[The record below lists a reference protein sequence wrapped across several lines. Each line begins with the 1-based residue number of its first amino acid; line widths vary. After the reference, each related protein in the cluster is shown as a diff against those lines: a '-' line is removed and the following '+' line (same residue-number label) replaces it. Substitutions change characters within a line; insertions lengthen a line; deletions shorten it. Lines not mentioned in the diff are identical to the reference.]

1 MAEYVAKQ
9 QFLDDMTS
17 KMKDVLTVTEM
28 EKMQSVMLS
37 VLSSYNVER
46 TAADDAAEASQDF
59 LEMFLDAKNV
69 EGRSEKT
76 LARYRFILN
85 RFFHVENVTA
95 QGTNVYHIR
104 DYFMRE
110 KKRGMADGTIAGY
123 RDVFNSFFGWLTNE
137 GLIPRNPCANVGTI
151 KQEKKVRKPFSAVEV
166 KKMLDSCQCIRDKAI
181 IQFLL
186 STGCRISEVC
196 GLHIG
201 DIDLNKRESVVY
213 GKGRKE
219 RTVFFDDVTQM
230 LLGAYFFSR
239 EDNSKEASLFV
250 TESRGFPMSPN
261 EVRKMMK
268 ELEKISGVENI
279 HPHRFR
285 RTLATNLI
293 NKGMPIQEVA
303 AILGH
308 TKVDTTMKY
317 VYQSAERTKAAY
329 ERFTA

>member
-1 MAEYVAKQ
+1 MTEYVAKQ

-37 VLSSYNVER
+37 VLSCYNVEK
-46 TAADDAAEASQDF
+46 TETDGAVEESQDL
-59 LEMFLDAKNV
+59 LEMFLDAKAV

-76 LARYRFILN
+76 LARYRYILN

-95 QGTNVYHIR
+95 QGANVYHIR

-110 KKRGMADGTIAGY
+110 KGRGMADSTIAGY
-123 RDVFNSFFGWLTNE
+123 RDVFNSFFGWLANE
-137 GLIPRNPCANVGTI
+137 GMIPRNPCANVGTI
-151 KQEKKVRKPFSAVEV
+151 KQEKKVRKPFSSVEV
-166 KKMLDSCQCIRDKAI
+166 QKMLDSCECLRDKAI

-186 STGCRISEVC
+186 NTGCRISEVC
-196 GLHIG
+196 ALKVRDIELG
-201 DIDLNKRESVVY
+201 DRECIVY
-213 GKGRKE
+213 GKGKKE
-219 RTVFFDDVTQM
+219 RTVFFDDVTSTI
-230 LLGAYFFSR
+230 LSAYFFR
-239 EDNSKEASLFV
+239 RDDFKEENSLF
-250 TESRGFPMSPN
+250 TTTKRGFPMSPN

-268 ELEKISGVENI
+268 ELEKRSGVENI

-308 TKVDTTMKY
+308 EKVDTTMKY